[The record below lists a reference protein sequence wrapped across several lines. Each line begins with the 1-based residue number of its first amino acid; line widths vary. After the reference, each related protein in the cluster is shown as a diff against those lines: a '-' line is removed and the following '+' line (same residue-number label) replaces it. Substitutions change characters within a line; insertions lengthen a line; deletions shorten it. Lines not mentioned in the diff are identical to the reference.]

1 MKYCRGCGEKK
12 RLRWPSGEYLVV
24 GSVETRAQYCRM
36 GCAAFKH
43 MIYPYSENAYCNDC
57 GNACTACIC
66 SFARSGLDLFEE
78 TDLDDEGG
86 WKETFDDE
94 GGWDD

>member
-36 GCAAFKH
+36 GCAASKH

-57 GNACTACIC
+57 GNDCTACIC
-66 SFARSGLDLFEE
+66 SFARSG
-78 TDLDDEGG
+78 LDDEGG